1 MSRDANRR
9 PRLAHLDAMPAMKD
23 TPPSPPSPDPRDAD
37 APTSRH
43 AGAGSDASDAA
54 RSQGIPPAAGPSD
67 VPLAGAA
74 GGVPLW
80 VLALSTTLG
89 MQTVASFLDQSLPVI
104 APLLT
109 AGAGLSPERVGNLSS
124 LNSLGTV
131 LFLLFGAPLL
141 ARLGPVRMLQAGALL
156 AVFGLG
162 LAATG
167 YWPLLIVGAILM
179 GVGYGPSPPAGSRI
193 LAATAPPRHRTLIFS
208 IKQAGAPAGAACAGL
223 ILAPAAAAWGWEGA
237 MLISM
242 AIGIAAACVIAPA
255 RQRLDTERDPHRSI
269 HVKALIHPRAF
280 LTPYRVLRAAP
291 SLLTVSA
298 LAFSFA
304 IVQGSLFS
312 FSVTYLVTA
321 RGMPLATAGIAYAC
335 MQFAGVFARIFLG
348 WLADR
353 TGRPA
358 YNLTIQAF
366 IAAALVAAY
375 ALLPASPSLL
385 LAGTAAGAA
394 GFFAASWNGIYLAE
408 IARLSPPEKIV
419 EATSASVLVSFL
431 GYFVGPSMFSILV
444 TLTGSYR
451 TPFFV
456 VAIQLA
462 LMAAVQL
469 AVLRR
474 RSRAR

>member
-1 MSRDANRR
+1 M
-9 PRLAHLDAMPAMKD
+9 
-23 TPPSPPSPDPRDAD
+23 
-37 APTSRH
+37 
-43 AGAGSDASDAA
+43 
-54 RSQGIPPAAGPSD
+54 
-67 VPLAGAA
+67 
-74 GGVPLW
+74 PLW
-80 VLALSTTLG
+80 VLALATTLG
-89 MQTVASFLDQSLPVI
+89 MQTVSSFLDQSLPVI

-124 LNSLGTV
+124 LTSLGTV
-131 LFLLFGAPLL
+131 IFLLFGSPLL
-141 ARLGPVRMLQAGALL
+141 ARLGPVRMLQAGAVLT
-156 AVFGLG
+156 VFGLG

-167 YWPLLIVGAILM
+167 QWPLLVAGAILM
-179 GVGYGPSPPAGSRI
+179 GIGYGPSPPAGSRI

-223 ILAPAAAAWGWEGA
+223 ILAPAAVAWGWEGTL
-237 MLISM
+237 LISM
-242 AIGIAAACVIAPA
+242 AIGLAAACVISPA
-255 RQRLDTERDPHRSI
+255 RQRLDTERDPHRAI
-269 HVKALIHPRAF
+269 HFTALIHPRAL
-280 LTPYRVLRAAP
+280 LTPYRVLSAER
-291 SLLTVSA
+291 SLLTVCA

-366 IAAALVAAY
+366 IAAALVLAY
-375 ALLPASPSLL
+375 ALLPQTPSLL
-385 LAGTAAGAA
+385 LAAVVAGAT

-408 IARLSPPEKIV
+408 VARLSPTEKIV
-419 EATSASVLVSFL
+419 EVTSASVLTSFL
-431 GYFVGPSMFSILV
+431 GYFVGPSLFSVLV
-444 TLTGSYR
+444 TLTGGYR
-451 TPFFV
+451 IPFFV
-456 VAIQLA
+456 VAAQLA

-469 AVLRR
+469 TVLKRR
-474 RSRAR
+474 NRAG